1 MKNAR
6 PKSGQ
11 RQQRSNTA
19 TVGSIPLRKRVRP
32 GHGEAR
38 RRTGTP
44 GAERQRIAERARA
57 ATNRQGKSAKTTQ
70 GDPEVTHGRRGW
82 VLLGVIVLVTAV
94 VLALFE
100 ASFFEVRSVQVSGN
114 ARTNDGLTLDTLAVP
129 EDQALLTHDLGA
141 SVEALSELPWVAEV
155 DVARQWPSTLRVVI
169 QEHAVAASIGRPN
182 GSEWLVL
189 AEDGSVIERRLTPP
203 ASVPLIIGTD
213 VMVNQAEVGESIRVA
228 NRALEIIFDVPL
240 QLDGW
245 ITTWALDDSGVL
257 TAELVGSAEANFGAF
272 EDPRTQFVSLASI
285 LDGGA
290 ELTCL
295 DRIDLSVPDT
305 PVLHRNTACI
315 LAAYENR

>member
-1 MKNAR
+1 MNNAR
-6 PKSGQ
+6 PQPGQ
-11 RQQRSNTA
+11 RQQRSTTA
-19 TVGSIPLRKRVRP
+19 TVSSIPLRKRTRP
-32 GHGEAR
+32 DHGDTR
-38 RRTGTP
+38 RRTGRP
-44 GAERQRIAERARA
+44 VAEKRRIAERARIA
-57 ATNRQGKSAKTTQ
+57 AKRVSEADNEDSNGST
-70 GDPEVTHGRRGW
+70 GRRGW
-82 VLLGVIVLVTAV
+82 WLLGIIILATAT

-100 ASFFEVRSVQVSGN
+100 ASFFEVRSVQVTGN
-114 ARTNDGLTLDTLAVP
+114 AQTNEGLILDTLAVP
-129 EDQALLTHDLGA
+129 DDQALLTHDIDGA
-141 SVEALSELPWVAEV
+141 TEAIAGLPWVA
-155 DVARQWPSTLRVVI
+155 DVEITRRWPSTLRVVI
-169 QEHAVAASIGRPN
+169 TEHGVAASIGRPN

-189 AEDGSVIERRLTPP
+189 AGDGSVIERRPTPP

-213 VMVNQAEVGESIRVA
+213 PMVNQAEVGEPVQIA

-245 ITTWALDDSGVL
+245 ITTWALDDTGTL

>member
-6 PKSGQ
+6 PQSGQ
-11 RQQRSNTA
+11 RQQRSTTA
-19 TVGSIPLRKRVRP
+19 TVGSIPLRRRTRP
-32 GHGEAR
+32 DHGETR
-38 RRTGTP
+38 RRTGRP
-44 GAERQRIAERARA
+44 VAEKRRIAERARIA
-57 ATNRQGKSAKTTQ
+57 ANRSGKADQDESDTT
-70 GDPEVTHGRRGW
+70 PSRRGW
-82 VLLGVIVLVTAV
+82 WAVGLIVVVTAT

-100 ASFFEVRSVQVSGN
+100 ASFFEVRNVQISGN
-114 ARTNDGLTLDTLAVP
+114 AQTNDGLILDTLAVP
-129 EDQALLTHDLGA
+129 EDQALLTHDIDGA
-141 SVEALSELPWVAEV
+141 TEALSALPWVANVEIS
-155 DVARQWPSTLRVVI
+155 RSWPSTLSVVI
-169 QEHAVAASIGRPN
+169 EEHGVAASIGRPN

-189 AEDGSVIERRLTPP
+189 AGDGSVIEHRFTPP
-203 ASVPLIIGTD
+203 ASVPLIIGTNQ
-213 VMVNQAEVGESIRVA
+213 MVDGAEIGEPIQVA

-240 QLDGW
+240 QLDAW
-245 ITTWALDDSGVL
+245 ITTWALDDTGVL

-315 LAAYENR
+315 LSAYENR